1 MLRKGCVIAL
11 IVVLL
16 LGFAGVMAYRNG
28 VHPRIVLGIVK
39 WTWDR
44 TSDLEA
50 MVTGDTEVMGLRVAG
65 TGRLR
70 FMKPDL
76 YDLDFSNARLV
87 AGSQQLWVVLPAF
100 KTAVRV
106 TGEGMTPSE
115 ILGSM
120 IAGWNGG
127 NPTKWV
133 QEASARPA
141 EVILYAP
148 RMLDGQRCWVLQWP
162 ARTGE
167 RIGGRLY
174 VSQRSRAPIRFDQM
188 NSAGQV
194 VRTYQISDF
203 RRNIGLTPADFE
215 YTPMPDYTT
224 LNYRYDPRDP
234 TGARRMREE
243 IGRQLDS
250 LRRMLEQ
257 QLPNF
262 LPPGAL
268 DWGRGA
274 GDD

>member
-11 IVVLL
+11 IIVLV

-28 VHPRIVLGIVK
+28 VHPSLVLGIIT

-44 TSDLEA
+44 TGDLEA
-50 MVTGDTEVMGLRVAG
+50 MVTSDTEVMGLRVAG

-70 FMKPDL
+70 FLKPDL

-87 AGSQQLWVVLPAF
+87 AGTQQLWVVLPVF
-100 KTAVRV
+100 RTAVRV
-106 TGEGMTPSE
+106 TGEGMTPSD

-120 IAGWNGG
+120 IAGWNGS
-127 NPTKWV
+127 NPTRWV
-133 QEASARPA
+133 QEASARPR

-148 RMLDGQRCWVLQWP
+148 QVLDGQRCWVLQWP

-174 VSQRSRAPIRFDQM
+174 VSQRSRAPIRFDEM

-194 VRTYQISDF
+194 VRSYQVSDF
-203 RRNIGLTPADFE
+203 RRNIGLTPEDFE
-215 YTPMPDYTT
+215 YTPMPDYAT
-224 LNYRYDPRDP
+224 LNFRYDPTDP
-234 TGARRMREE
+234 TGTRRMREE
-243 IGRQLDS
+243 IRGRLDS
-250 LRRMLEQ
+250 LRRMFDQ
-257 QLPNF
+257 RLPDF

-268 DWGRGA
+268 DRGPGA
-274 GDD
+274 GEE